1 MLTRPFGLLTF
12 CILALGISA
21 SSLTHAALTIEI
33 TQRLSE
39 ATPIAVVPFG
49 GVKSADNT
57 GSIIAADLDRSGSFN
72 VIENSK
78 LPSQPT
84 SSAEILPSVWQ
95 NVPADFIVVGSVSRL
110 PDGRLS
116 YRYELLKRGGLD
128 RVLGE
133 TFIVD
138 SGRDRDAAHYIADK
152 IYKQATGEPGIFA
165 TKILY
170 VNQYI
175 RDGKKRYR
183 LELSDIDGARQITL
197 LDSAEPILSP
207 TWSPSARQ
215 IAYVSFESRKPAIFV
230 QNLVTRQRT
239 KLTDFSGLNGA
250 PSWSP
255 DGKRMAMTLSRD
267 GNPELY
273 VMDLTNNALTRLTNH
288 PAIDTEPR
296 WTSDGKSLIFTSDRS
311 GGPQIYR
318 INIASG
324 DTKRLTFT
332 GKFNARADI
341 SPNDRHL
348 AMVHQSGGNN
358 YTIALQDLSNGVFS
372 TLTDTPLDESPSF
385 SPNSKMVV
393 YATRKGNKG
402 VLGIMSLDGR
412 FKLRLPAVD
421 GEVREPVWSP
431 YLR

>member
-1 MLTRPFGLLTF
+1 MFNRLFGLLTPYLLLL
-12 CILALGISA
+12 CVSV
-21 SSLTHAALTIEI
+21 SLPAHAALTIEI

-49 GVKSADNT
+49 GVQTADNT
-57 GSIIAADLDRSGSFN
+57 GNIIAADLDRSGTFN
-72 VIENSK
+72 VIERSK
-78 LPSQPT
+78 LPSLPS
-84 SSAEILPSVWQ
+84 SSAEILPSIWQ
-95 NVPADFIVVGSVSRL
+95 GVPADFIVVGSVSRL

-116 YRYELLKRGGLD
+116 YRYELLKRGGLE
-128 RVLGE
+128 RALGE
-133 TFIVD
+133 TFTVD
-138 SGRDRDAAHYIADK
+138 AGRSRDAAHYIADK
-152 IYKQATGEPGIFA
+152 IYKQVTGEPGIFA

-175 RDGKKRYR
+175 KDGRKRYR
-183 LELSDIDGARQITL
+183 LELSDIDGARQVTL
-197 LDSAEPILSP
+197 LDSIEPILSP

-230 QNLVTRQRT
+230 QNLSTRQRT

-255 DGKRMAMTLSRD
+255 DGKRMALTLSRD

-273 VMDLTNNALTRLTNH
+273 VMDLSTNALTRITNN

-296 WTSDGKSLIFTSDRS
+296 WTSDGKALVFTSDRS

-318 INIASG
+318 VNIATG
-324 DTKRLTFT
+324 ETKRLTFT

-348 AMVHQSGGNN
+348 AMVHQVTGNN
-358 YTIALQDLSNGVFS
+358 FTIALQDLNNGVFS

-393 YATRKGNKG
+393 YATRKGSKG